1 MTATDGEDGGT
12 RLAEA
17 KERARARIEALYGGG
32 LLGGRAAET
41 MIVAFSGRAEVA
53 SRFSASKEQLLDAI
67 DRIEPTHGE
76 TRLAE
81 ALQLARAYTTNVD
94 PDSDRPIGDP
104 PTLEVFTDGC
114 IADLGEHVLRGETMV
129 YHRVGRTDADN
140 VAIGAISVDRP
151 YDRPTAIEVFAA
163 FLNYNRAEVACDVQL
178 SVDADAI
185 RVQEITIP
193 AAEIDAATGALLPG
207 RNNVVFTPFEQPRGV
222 IIRVANLRPDDPPA
236 ISTLSSQSSAA
247 PLICP

>member
-1 MTATDGEDGGT
+1 
-12 RLAEA
+12 
-17 KERARARIEALYGGG
+17 
-32 LLGGRAAET
+32 
-41 MIVAFSGRAEVA
+41 
-53 SRFSASKEQLLDAI
+53 
-67 DRIEPTHGE
+67 
-76 TRLAE
+76 
-81 ALQLARAYTTNVD
+81 
-94 PDSDRPIGDP
+94 
-104 PTLEVFTDGC
+104 
-114 IADLGEHVLRGETMV
+114 MV

-222 IIRVANLRPDDPPA
+222 IIRVANLRPDDLAADDAVRVVVPPPKQLVVGLVA
-236 ISTLSSQSSAA
+236 GKSFFLRSALEGLPLRSSSTTMRRR
-247 PLICP
+247 